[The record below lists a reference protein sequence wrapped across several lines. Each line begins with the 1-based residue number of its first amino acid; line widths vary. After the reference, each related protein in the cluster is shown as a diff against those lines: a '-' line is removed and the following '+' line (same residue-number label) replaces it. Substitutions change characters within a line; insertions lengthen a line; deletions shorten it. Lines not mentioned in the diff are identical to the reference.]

1 VQHRT
6 LTGYTR
12 RMLRKHLEF
21 AIPALLA
28 ATGVLAACSA
38 AEDALTAHSRPAAEA
53 VGHTLGTNELAWIIA
68 ESPLPDSAMRSD
80 VAGQA
85 ARLWADYVTLATI
98 YRQPDSTRSV
108 DFTPL
113 LDEGR
118 YFASLAVERFR
129 DSLVSLTADPTDAEV
144 REYFDS
150 RQPFTRLD
158 IRRIAIRVPPE
169 ASEAMRDSLFDEASE
184 LRERLAGGSDFVEMA
199 RVHSD
204 EPPEERGKILPF
216 QGHETLPDVADSA
229 LFAMRP
235 GQISPVFATS
245 DAMLIYRLEQRRQP
259 EFEEARELTYQRM
272 VEERASA
279 SETRALDSLMSAAQ
293 RSIPEDAPEA
303 AIRIAS
309 RPDMA
314 EGSIA
319 GSAPLARIVGGS
331 LTAAEL
337 RTLFKVRP
345 DLRQRF
351 AVASEDEAYDLLME
365 LATDEV
371 LVQAAEASG
380 YAVGEVERDRLQLAL
395 AEQLA
400 AVGGRY
406 NLSHMLVTDPSF
418 DLDVASKNFVRAV
431 LQAQKPVPW
440 LAEFRFVL
448 DPGYPSKIDEQGSE
462 SAAQLASDL
471 RATGAAG
478 APEGTGDDPVEGT
491 DEENPTEPV
500 TAPAVGEQDG

>member
-1 VQHRT
+1 MRLKQID
-6 LTGYTR
+6 
-12 RMLRKHLEF
+12 F
-21 AIPALLA
+21 AMPALLA
-28 ATGVLAACSA
+28 AACTLAACSA

-53 VGHTLGTNELAWIIA
+53 SGQTLGTNELAWIIA

-129 DSLVSLTADPTDAEV
+129 DSLVSLNAEPTDEEV

-158 IRRIAIRVPPE
+158 VRRITIRVPPD
-169 ASEAMRDSLFDEASE
+169 ASESMKDSLFDEASE
-184 LRERLAGGSDFVEMA
+184 LRERLAGGSDFVELA

-204 EPPEERGKILPF
+204 EPPEERGKLLPF
-216 QGHETLPDVADSA
+216 QGHETVPAVADSA

-235 GQISPVFATS
+235 GQISPVFATP

-259 EFEEARELTYQRM
+259 EFEAAREMTYERM

-279 SETRALDSLMSAAQ
+279 SQARALDSLMSAAQ
-293 RSIPEDAPEA
+293 RSVPEDAPEA

-319 GSAPLARIVGGS
+319 GSAPLARIVGGT

-337 RTLFKVRP
+337 RTLFRVRP

-351 AVASEDEAYDLLME
+351 AVASEDEAYDFLME
-365 LATDEV
+365 LAADEV

-380 YAVGEVERDRLQLAL
+380 YAVGEVDRERLQLAL

-406 NLSHMLVTDPSF
+406 NLSHRIVTEPSF
-418 DLDVASKNFVRAV
+418 DLDLASKNFVRAV

-440 LAEFRFVL
+440 LAEFRYVL
-448 DPGYPSKIDEQGSE
+448 DPSYPSKIDEQGSE
-462 SAAQLASDL
+462 AAAQLASDL

-478 APEGTGDDPVEGT
+478 APQGADDDPLEGAGDDPVESA
-491 DEENPTEPV
+491 DEGHPAEPV
-500 TAPAVGEQDG
+500 TAPAAGEQDG